1 MAALLV
7 LLRVLHTN
15 SDRRLALDMYA
26 ATTPLGEHVRII
38 LIGPGLDA
46 PLLSSFPSPSLY
58 VGQGWCNACRAHT
71 CADVNRTYADVNR
84 TYAYVTPAHADVTRT
99 YTDVTRTYADVIFT
113 GTSMTHPT
121 AIQGRRRPRSGCQ
134 YFFTW
139 LDF

>member
-58 VGQGWCNACRAHT
+58 VGQGWCNACRAPT
-71 CADVNRTYADVNR
+71 
-84 TYAYVTPAHADVTRT
+84 HADVTRT

-134 YFFTW
+134 SFFTW

>member
-46 PLLSSFPSPSLY
+46 PFCPP
-58 VGQGWCNACRAHT
+58 
-71 CADVNRTYADVNR
+71 
-84 TYAYVTPAHADVTRT
+84 
-99 YTDVTRTYADVIFT
+99 F
-113 GTSMTHPT
+113 
-121 AIQGRRRPRSGCQ
+121 RPLPCMLARDAAMLAALIHVL
-134 YFFTW
+134 T
-139 LDF
+139 

>member
-84 TYAYVTPAHADVTRT
+84 TYA
-99 YTDVTRTYADVIFT
+99 DVIFT

-134 YFFTW
+134 SFFTW